1 MFLLATFLTIPVI
14 ATLLF
19 SKIGANFLE
28 GLVFFE
34 MVIGIPG
41 VFLAAKENIALNLD
55 RKEILNK
62 MEKDDNE
69 KNNDEQLTIVE
80 KKKNCEK
87 RLIKLNNEKEHL
99 SQQLYEIN
107 QDSKQLDEAV
117 LGSLKNYFQ
126 EQKLDIPVAN
136 NKVMIKTN
144 FNKK

>member
-1 MFLLATFLTIPVI
+1 
-14 ATLLF
+14 
-19 SKIGANFLE
+19 
-28 GLVFFE
+28 

-126 EQKLDIPVAN
+126 EQKLDIPVEN